1 MSSRPALAIFAAA
14 SLLASC
20 AYYNGLY
27 NAKDIAHR
35 AEKLER
41 QGRTGDAQGLWDQ
54 VAVRAETVVVRHPHS
69 KWTAE
74 ARYLQGK
81 ALERTG
87 HCDRAVAPL
96 ELVVQGARDQRLA
109 EDAALQLST
118 CQVKLGDLEGAG
130 FAVERLINSPDPVR
144 RAEAGWRAG
153 IAYRRVG
160 RTTEAI
166 TLLRGSGHPRAR
178 GELAAALADA
188 GRIPEA
194 RALADSLLAERDTTV
209 PWAAV
214 VAGLGAHVPK
224 AASDLLD
231 TLLAT
236 LPPGP
241 DSAAAWLSADAVRLL
256 PVDRP
261 RALARFEDAYA
272 ASPARAVGVNARIRG
287 LRLRLTATEDLS
299 LLDTVPALLGDIEPS
314 AGDAAARAADF
325 ALAAT
330 RMRGRLDSLDLTSP
344 QGDLR
349 GFFIGEVLRDSLA
362 APRLAAQLWRRVL
375 AARPDSPYAPKI
387 LLAMASTGAIPTD
400 SLTRLLDARYAASPY
415 VVVLHG
421 ADDPGYRVL
430 EDSLARYAAPAHAPV
445 RTPQRPPVR
454 GARPTTSPTPAAP
467 VQ

>member
-1 MSSRPALAIFAAA
+1 MSARSAFAVLAAA

-27 NAKDIAHR
+27 NTKDIARR

-96 ELVVQGARDQRLA
+96 ELVVRGAHDERLA
-109 EDAALQLST
+109 DDAALQLST

-153 IAYRRVG
+153 IAYRRTG
-160 RTTEAI
+160 RTTQAI

-188 GRIPEA
+188 GRLPEA

-209 PWAAV
+209 PWSAV
-214 VAGLGAHVPK
+214 VAGVGAHEPA
-224 AASDLLD
+224 AASELLD
-231 TLLAT
+231 TILGT
-236 LPPGP
+236 LPPGA
-241 DSAAAWLSADAVRLL
+241 DSAAAWLTADAVRLL
-256 PVDRP
+256 GIDRP

-272 ASPARAVGVNARIRG
+272 ASPARAAGVNARIAG
-287 LRLRLTATEDLS
+287 LRLRLTATEDLA

-314 AGDAAARAADF
+314 AGDAAARAGD
-325 ALAAT
+325 LARIAT
-330 RMRGRLDSLDLTSP
+330 LMRHRIDSLDLTAP

-349 GFFIGEVLRDSLA
+349 GFFLGEVLRDSLA

-375 AARPDSPYAPKI
+375 MTRSDSPYAPKI
-387 LLAMASTGAIPTD
+387 LLAIAATGTLPAD
-400 SLTRLLDARYAASPY
+400 SVTRLLDARYAASPY
-415 VVVLHG
+415 VLVLHG
-421 ADDPGYRVL
+421 ADDPGFRVL
-430 EDSLARYAAPAHAPV
+430 EDSLARYSALERAPARA
-445 RTPQRPPVR
+445 PQRPPAR
-454 GARPTTSPTPAAP
+454 GARRAPSPTPAAP

>member
-1 MSSRPALAIFAAA
+1 VSTYLARGLLVGAAL
-14 SLLASC
+14 LTGC

-27 NAKDIAHR
+27 NAKDIARR

-41 QGRTGDAQGLWDQ
+41 QGRTGDAQAFWDQ

-74 ARYLQGK
+74 ARFLQGK

-87 HCDRAVAPL
+87 HCDRAVEPL
-96 ELVVQGARDQRLA
+96 QRVVQEAKDPNLA
-109 EDAALQLST
+109 DDAALQLST

-130 FAVERLINSPDPVR
+130 FAVERLVNSPDPVR

-160 RTTEAI
+160 RTDEAI
-166 TLLRGSGHPRAR
+166 RLLRGSGHPRAR

-188 GRIPEA
+188 GRLPEA

-214 VAGLGAHVPK
+214 VAGVGAHEPA

-231 TLLAT
+231 TLLVI

-241 DSAAAWLSADAVRLL
+241 DSAAAWLTADAVRLL

-261 RALARFEDAYA
+261 RALARFERAFA
-272 ASPARAVGVNARIRG
+272 AAPARPVGVNARIAG
-287 LRLRLTATEDLS
+287 LRLRLTTTDDLS

-314 AGDAAARAADF
+314 AADAAVRAEDLARAA
-325 ALAAT
+325 T
-330 RMRGRLDSLDLTSP
+330 RVHARIDSLDLSAP
-344 QGDLR
+344 QADLR
-349 GFFIGEVLRDSLA
+349 GFFLGEVLRDSLA
-362 APRLAAQLWRRVL
+362 APRLAAEIWRRVL
-375 AARPDSPYAPKI
+375 AAHPESPYAPKI
-387 LLAMASTGAIPTD
+387 LLAIANTGTFPAD
-400 SLTRLLDARYAASPY
+400 SLTRLLNERYAASPY
-415 VVVLHG
+415 VLVLHG
-421 ADDPGYRVL
+421 ADDPGYRAL
-430 EDSLARYAAPAHAPV
+430 EDSLVRYAFLTRNS
-445 RTPQRPPVR
+445 RTPQRPPAR
-454 GARPTTSPTPAAP
+454 GTRPPAAPTPAAP